1 MLFKRLS
8 IRPNVT
14 PRVRISI
21 KETPMH
27 IAIYADAY
35 SKSFNRLHQA
45 ITLAE
50 LGRPPEVHS
59 DVRRFCE
66 CFRALVYHP
75 DVIIMMPTS
84 YAELKDLVAVRDLF
98 ANARTIVILP
108 ERDASVVSMGHLF
121 HPSFITF
128 NDEDFQDVAA
138 ILKHLCKHR
147 RCRMD
152 G

>member
-1 MLFKRLS
+1 
-8 IRPNVT
+8 
-14 PRVRISI
+14 
-21 KETPMH
+21 MH
-27 IAIYADAY
+27 IAIYADAH

-45 ITLAE
+45 ITLVDV
-50 LGRPPEVHS
+50 GQPPEVHS
-59 DVRRFCE
+59 EVNRFCE
-66 CFRALVYHP
+66 CFRALAYHP

-84 YAELKDLVAVRDLF
+84 NEELKDLVAVRDLF
-98 ANARTIVILP
+98 SSARTIVILP

-147 RCRMD
+147 QCRMD
-152 G
+152 W

>member
-1 MLFKRLS
+1 MR
-8 IRPNVT
+8 
-14 PRVRISI
+14 
-21 KETPMH
+21 

-45 ITLAE
+45 ITLADVGQP
-50 LGRPPEVHS
+50 LEVHS
-59 DVRRFCE
+59 DVSRFCE
-66 CFRALVYHP
+66 CFRALAYHP

-84 YAELKDLVAVRDLF
+84 HEELMDLVAVRDLF
-98 ANARTIVILP
+98 VNARTIVILP
-108 ERDASVVSMGHLF
+108 ERGAFVVSMGHLF

-147 RCRMD
+147 QCQMNW
-152 G
+152 